1 MSNNIYIIIIGVII
15 AAGIGFYVLQQKKIK
30 EKKIKDEHKR
40 IQVLN
45 KKQTI
50 RRENNS
56 INSPGT
62 VDNIN
67 ESNVIDDPE
76 EIKSGQPIIRKKTP
90 QTVDKNVRK
99 RAVND
104 TKKEQDY
111 SSEIKNMY
119 QGSVLIGDEPKRTEA
134 QRPLIMIVDDSKS
147 ALFYAER
154 ILKQE
159 YDTITALD
167 GQDAL
172 KKMEKNRP
180 NLVITDA
187 DMPVLDGFGLLL
199 KMKSDIGL
207 ASIPVIMATGKIELH
222 AKIGAE
228 KGLQGFLTKPYDADS
243 LLDQVSYLLE
253 NN

>member
-1 MSNNIYIIIIGVII
+1 MSNTIYIIIIILAII
-15 AAGIGFYVLQQKKIK
+15 VGAALYFLQQKKIK
-30 EKKIKDEHKR
+30 EKKVKEEYDR
-40 IQVLN
+40 IQFLN
-45 KKQTI
+45 KKQI
-50 RRENNS
+50 AKKEDNS
-56 INSPGT
+56 IHNPGKPNN
-62 VDNIN
+62 VHEN
-67 ESNVIDDPE
+67 NVIDSPD
-76 EIKSGQPIIRKKTP
+76 EIKSGQPIIRKKETKP
-90 QTVDKNVRK
+90 VDKNVRK
-99 RAVND
+99 RAVAE

-111 SSEIKNMY
+111 SNEIKNMY
-119 QGSVLIGDEPKRTEA
+119 QGSSIIGDEPKRTEL

-154 ILKQE
+154 ILKEE

-222 AKIGAE
+222 SKIGAE
-228 KGLQGFLTKPYDADS
+228 KGLQGFLTKPYEADS
-243 LLDQVSYLLE
+243 LLNQVSFLLE